1 MIGTWEKQH
10 LVLSAESSSYRGTTV
25 SRKTSKRKPEKASWR
40 GTVQEKAECI
50 PLYHAHE
57 GIRLD
62 PWQSRS
68 LMSDQDHVQLRA
80 GQVRQQLNKFQV
92 KEIVDHVAFH
102 KFLDLDRHDI
112 RYLSSPTEDKVE
124 EHYKQQEE
132 RCKAITEPEHIC
144 PLLHHLLCTRL
155 HLYEAL
161 ELLGKHCLYYDAD
174 SISFISRP
182 GKTDPLLGDIFVEFK
197 D

>member
-1 MIGTWEKQH
+1 M
-10 LVLSAESSSYRGTTV
+10 SAESSSYRGTTV

-40 GTVQEKAECI
+40 GTVQEKAEYI

-112 RYLSSPTEDKVE
+112 RYLSSPTEEKVE
-124 EHYKQQEE
+124 EYYKQQEE